1 MQNYSI
7 IVILSGAKDLM
18 HHRAVIPTEAQAK
31 PSAVERPCVSLAQ
44 CLSLARSSRKDIMTT
59 SSRVCLTSLLLTL
72 LLSLSLAQAP
82 PQSAAPTLPADIP
95 ATAERYSMLL
105 MGTVAGQQAVWTAS
119 DGTLHIF
126 FQFNDRGRGPK
137 TTSIL
142 KLDANGIPVSEAIT
156 GNDYLKSP
164 VNENYSLEAGTAR
177 WKNTAEQGEKKI
189 SGPAFYSALN
199 GGPSEIA
206 LLVHAA
212 LQHDGK
218 IALLPE
224 GEARVQRVT
233 ELEVEIAEKIKH
245 VALYAI
251 TGLDFSPT
259 YVWLADRG
267 CEKCRFFEKDDKFFG
282 SVDEWGSI
290 VAEGWEAS
298 IPTLLAA
305 QSKIK
310 ESRSA
315 DLAAKL
321 SHHAARIEF
330 IHANVFDA
338 ESGKII
344 PDQYVAVWNNRIL
357 SVAAHPPGAFSGP
370 ISERIDAT
378 GKTLLPGLWDM
389 HAHVGDNDGLLNLA
403 AGVTTVRDL
412 ANDTDSLLARR
423 QRIIDG
429 KEIGTRIVLAG
440 IIDSPDAFHGP
451 TKVLVSTEA
460 EARAAVDNYKKLG
473 YVQIKIYSSVK
484 PELVPIIID
493 EAHKNG
499 LRVSGHIPANMIAS
513 QCVEDGYDEIQHMN
527 FLVLNFFPEIK
538 DTNTITRLTKP
549 GEVTAGLDL
558 NSAQVQSFIKLLQ
571 AHHTKLDL
579 TLTVFEDQYMAPP
592 GQISPGF
599 LPVANRLPAQVRRGL
614 LTAGMTPPPGM
625 EDTYKKSFAKM
636 LEFTGLL
643 YRSGLSIEDGTDN
656 MAGFA
661 LHRELELDVKAGI
674 PAAQVLQDATLN
686 AARIMSMDK
695 DLGSIAPGKLAD
707 LVLVDGDPTTN
718 ISDIRKTVV
727 VVKDGVLYNPA
738 ELYTELGVTP

>member
-1 MQNYSI
+1 MNP
-7 IVILSGAKDLM
+7 K
-18 HHRAVIPTEAQAK
+18 
-31 PSAVERPCVSLAQ
+31 
-44 CLSLARSSRKDIMTT
+44 LARYNT
-59 SSRVCLTSLLLTL
+59 LLTIVPV
-72 LLSLSLAQAP
+72 LLSAILCTPRLTAQSSSAQP
-82 PQSAAPTLPADIP
+82 PQSAAPALPADIP
-95 ATAERYSMLL
+95 AAAERYSMLL
-105 MGTVAGQQAVWTAS
+105 MGTLAGQQAVWTAS

-142 KLDANGIPVSEAIT
+142 KLDANGIPVSEAVT

-164 VNENYSLEAGTAR
+164 VNETYSIEAGTAR
-177 WKNTAEQGEKKI
+177 WKNTAEQGEKKV

-206 LLVHAA
+206 LLAHAA
-212 LQHDGK
+212 LQNGGK

-224 GEARVQRVT
+224 GEARVQRMT
-233 ELEVEIAEKIKH
+233 ELDVEASGHKKH
-245 VALYAI
+245 LTLYAI
-251 TGLDFSPT
+251 AGLDFSPT
-259 YVWLADRG
+259 YFWAEG
-267 CEKCRFFEKDDKFFG
+267 ANQANDKFFG
-282 SVDEWGSI
+282 TVDEWGSI
-290 VAEGWEAS
+290 VPEGWEAS
-298 IPTLLAA
+298 IPALLAA
-305 QSKIK
+305 QSKVK
-310 ESRSA
+310 DSRSA

-321 SHHAARIEF
+321 AHHAPDGIIF
-330 IHANVFDA
+330 YHANVFDA
-338 ESGKII
+338 EIAKII
-344 PDQYVAVWNNRIL
+344 PDQSVLIQGNRISL
-357 SVAAHPPGAFSGP
+357 VRSLIGYPGMMRP
-370 ISERIDAT
+370 EVVDAT

-423 QRIIDG
+423 QRIADG

-460 EARAAVDNYKKLG
+460 EARAAVDNYKRLG

-513 QCVEDGYDEIQHMN
+513 QCVEDGYDEIQHIN

-538 DTNTITRLTKP
+538 NTNTIARLTKP
-549 GEVTAGLDL
+549 GEVAAGLDL
-558 NSAQVQSFIKLLQ
+558 TSPQVQSFIKLLQ
-571 AHHTKLDL
+571 DHHTKLDL
-579 TLTVFEDQYMAPP
+579 TLTVFEDQYMARP

-599 LPVANRLPAQVRRGL
+599 LPVANRLPAQVRRNL

-636 LEFTGLL
+636 LDFAGLL

-661 LHRELELDVKAGI
+661 LHRELELDVRAGI
-674 PAAQVLQDATLN
+674 PANVVLQDATLN

-695 DLGSIAPGKLAD
+695 DLGSITPGKLAD
-707 LVLVDGDPTTN
+707 LTLVDGDPTKN
-718 ISDIRKTVV
+718 ISDIRKTVL
-727 VVKDGVLYNPA
+727 VVKDGVLYKPS
-738 ELYTELGVTP
+738 ELYSELGVKP

>member
-1 MQNYSI
+1 MTIPSR
-7 IVILSGAKDLM
+7 LCLM
-18 HHRAVIPTEAQAK
+18 
-31 PSAVERPCVSLAQ
+31 
-44 CLSLARSSRKDIMTT
+44 
-59 SSRVCLTSLLLTL
+59 SLLLTL
-72 LLSLSLAQAP
+72 LLSLSVAQQP
-82 PQSAAPTLPADIP
+82 PQSAAPALPTDIP
-95 ATAERYSMLL
+95 ATADHYSMLL
-105 MGTVAGQQAVWTAS
+105 MGTLAGQQAVWTAA

-142 KLDANGIPVSEAIT
+142 KLDADGIPVSEAVT

-164 VNENYSLEAGTAR
+164 VAENYSLDSGTAR
-177 WKNTAEQGEKKI
+177 WKNTAEQGEKKV
-189 SGPAFYSALN
+189 SGPAFYLALN

-206 LLVHAA
+206 LLAHAA
-212 LQHDGK
+212 LQNGGK

-224 GEARVQRVT
+224 GEARVQRMT
-233 ELEVEIAEKIKH
+233 ELDVEASGHKKH

-251 TGLDFSPT
+251 AGLDFSPT
-259 YVWLADRG
+259 YFWA
-267 CEKCRFFEKDDKFFG
+267 EANANDKFFG
-282 SVDEWGSI
+282 TVDEWGSI
-290 VAEGWEAS
+290 VPEGWEAS
-298 IPTLLAA
+298 IPALLAA

-310 ESRSA
+310 DSRSA

-321 SHHAARIEF
+321 AHHPKYGIVLT
-330 IHANVFDA
+330 HVNLFDA
-338 ESGKII
+338 ESAKII
-344 PDQYVAVWNNRIL
+344 PDQEVLVTDNRIA
-357 SVAAHPPGAFSGP
+357 SVGP
-370 ISERIDAT
+370 SLLDRTGKWPEIIDAT

-423 QRIIDG
+423 QRIADG

-460 EARAAVDNYKKLG
+460 EARGAVDNYKKLG

-484 PELVPIIID
+484 PELVPVIID

-513 QCVEDGYDEIQHMN
+513 QCVEDGYDEIQHIN

-549 GEVTAGLDL
+549 GEVTASLDL
-558 NSAQVQSFIKLLQ
+558 NSAKVHDFIKLLQ
-571 AHHTKLDL
+571 DHHTKLDL
-579 TLTVFEDQYMAPP
+579 TLTVFEDQYMARP

-599 LPVANRLPAQVRRGL
+599 LPVANRLPAQVRRSL
-614 LTAGMTPPPGM
+614 LIAGMTPPPGL

-661 LHRELELDVKAGI
+661 LHRELELDVQAGI
-674 PAAQVLQDATLN
+674 PANVVLQDATLN
-686 AARIMSMDK
+686 AARIMSLDK

-707 LVLVDGDPTTN
+707 LVLVDGDPTKN
-718 ISDIRKTVV
+718 ISDIRKTVL
-727 VVKDGVLYNPA
+727 VVKDGVIYKPS
-738 ELYTELGVTP
+738 ELYSELGVKP

>member
-1 MQNYSI
+1 MIAARHLLRNFFSFFFP
-7 IVILSGAKDLM
+7 VL
-18 HHRAVIPTEAQAK
+18 
-31 PSAVERPCVSLAQ
+31 LASVVWSQ
-44 CLSLARSSRKDIMTT
+44 QR
-59 SSRVCLTSLLLTL
+59 
-72 LLSLSLAQAP
+72 
-82 PQSAAPTLPADIP
+82 PQSAAPALPADIP
-95 ATAERYSMLL
+95 AAAERYSMLL
-105 MGTVAGQQAVWTAS
+105 MGTLAGQQAVWTAS

-142 KLDANGIPVSEAIT
+142 KLGANGIPVSEIVT

-164 VNENYSLEAGTAR
+164 VDENYSLESGTAR
-177 WKNTAEQGEKKI
+177 WKNTAEQGEKKL
-189 SGPAFYSALN
+189 SGPAVYLALN

-206 LLVHAA
+206 LLAHAA
-212 LQHDGK
+212 LQNGGK

-224 GEARVQRVT
+224 GEARVQRMT
-233 ELEVEIAEKIKH
+233 ELDVEASGHKKH
-245 VALYAI
+245 VTLYAI
-251 TGLDFSPT
+251 AGLDFSPT
-259 YVWLADRG
+259 YFWA
-267 CEKCRFFEKDDKFFG
+267 ETANEAATQANDKFFG
-282 SVDEWGSI
+282 TVDEWGSI
-290 VAEGWEAS
+290 VPEGWEAA
-298 IPTLLAA
+298 IPALLAA

-310 ESRSA
+310 DSRSA

-321 SHHAARIEF
+321 AHREANGILF
-330 IHANVFDA
+330 THANLFDSA
-338 ESGKII
+338 SGKIV
-344 PDQYVAVWNNRIL
+344 PDQDVLIRGNTIRVVANIEPAGIKFDKATFGEKYV
-357 SVAAHPPGAFSGP
+357 PPK
-370 ISERIDAT
+370 IIDAT

-423 QRIIDG
+423 QRIADG

-460 EARAAVDNYKKLG
+460 EARAAVDNYKRLG

-513 QCVEDGYDEIQHMN
+513 QCVEDGYDEIQHIN

-549 GEVTAGLDL
+549 GEVTASLDL
-558 NSAQVQSFIKLLQ
+558 NSAKVHDFIKLLQ
-571 AHHTKLDL
+571 DHHTKLDL
-579 TLTVFEDQYMAPP
+579 TLTVFEDQYMARP

-599 LPVANRLPAQVRRGL
+599 LPVANRLPAQVRRNL

-636 LEFTGLL
+636 LEFAGLL

-661 LHRELELDVKAGI
+661 LHRELELDVQAGI
-674 PAAQVLQDATLN
+674 PANVVLQDATLN
-686 AARIMSMDK
+686 AARIMSLDK

-707 LVLVDGDPTTN
+707 LVLVDGDPTRN
-718 ISDIRKTVV
+718 ISDIRKTAL
-727 VVKDGVLYNPA
+727 VVKDGVIYKPA
-738 ELYTELGVTP
+738 ELYSELGVKP

>member
-1 MQNYSI
+1 
-7 IVILSGAKDLM
+7 M
-18 HHRAVIPTEAQAK
+18 HKIF
-31 PSAVERPCVSLAQ
+31 
-44 CLSLARSSRKDIMTT
+44 IFI
-59 SSRVCLTSLLLTL
+59 LLTAAV
-72 LLSLSLAQAP
+72 SAQTP
-82 PQSAAPTLPADIP
+82 SAAPALPAEIP
-95 ATAERYSMLL
+95 ATAEHYSMLL
-105 MGTVAGQQAVWTAS
+105 MGTLAGQQAVWTAS

-137 TTSIL
+137 TTSVL
-142 KLDANGIPVSEAIT
+142 KLGANGIPVSEAVT

-164 VNENYSLEAGTAR
+164 VDEHYSLESGTAR
-177 WKNTAEQGEKKI
+177 WKNTAEQGEKKA
-189 SGPAFYSALN
+189 SGSAFYLALN
-199 GGPSEIA
+199 GGPAEIA
-206 LLVHAA
+206 LLAQAA
-212 LQHDGK
+212 LQNGGK

-224 GEARVQRVT
+224 GEARVQRMT
-233 ELEVEIAEKIKH
+233 ELDVEASGHKKH
-245 VALYAI
+245 VTLYAI
-251 TGLDFSPT
+251 AGLDFSPT
-259 YVWLADRG
+259 YVWLANEG
-267 CEKCRFFEKDDKFFG
+267 CETCRFFDKDKFFG
-282 SVDEWGSI
+282 TVDEWGSI
-290 VAEGWEAS
+290 VPEGWEAS
-298 IPTLLAA
+298 VPALIAA

-315 DLAAKL
+315 DLATKL
-321 SHHAARIEF
+321 AHHAPYGIVF
-330 IHANVFDA
+330 KHANVFDA
-338 ESGKII
+338 ESGKVI
-344 PDQYVAVWNNRIL
+344 PDQVVVITGNRIQKL
-357 SVAAHPPGAFSGP
+357 WSFQSGYGGALGNLQP
-370 ISERIDAT
+370 ETIDAT
-378 GKTLLPGLWDM
+378 NKTLLPGLWDM

-423 QRIIDG
+423 QRIADG

-460 EARAAVDNYKKLG
+460 EARAAVDNYKRLG

-484 PELVPIIID
+484 PELVPVIID

-513 QCVEDGYDEIQHMN
+513 QCVEDGYDEIQHIN

-549 GEVTAGLDL
+549 GEVTASLDL
-558 NSAQVQSFIKLLQ
+558 NSPKVQDFIKLLQ
-571 AHHTKLDL
+571 DHHTKLDL
-579 TLTVFEDQYMAPP
+579 TLTVFEDQYMARP

-599 LPVANRLPAQVRRGL
+599 LPVANRLPAQVRRSL

-636 LEFTGLL
+636 IDFAGLL

-661 LHRELELDVKAGI
+661 LHRELELDVQAGI
-674 PAAQVLQDATLN
+674 PANVVLQDATLN

-707 LVLVDGDPTTN
+707 MVLVDGDPTKN
-718 ISDIRKTVV
+718 ISDIRKTAL
-727 VVKDGVLYNPA
+727 VVKDGVIYKPA
-738 ELYTELGVTP
+738 ELYTELGVKP